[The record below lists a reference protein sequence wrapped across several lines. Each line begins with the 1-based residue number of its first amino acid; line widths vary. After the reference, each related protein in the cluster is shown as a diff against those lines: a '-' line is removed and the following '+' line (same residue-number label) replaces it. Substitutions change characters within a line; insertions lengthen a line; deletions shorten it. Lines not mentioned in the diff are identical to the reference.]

1 MQRYPLPVISLTFA
15 TEPYSQPLCNRI
27 PGNGNTR
34 LAIRRFDGFGFGV
47 GTLRRSAFSW
57 RHAAHRMF
65 PANLSN
71 LLLPIRRLTLMCHHV
86 LQLPHADT
94 QQYNS
99 MYVLCPIRLRP
110 EPAVKSESVTCNSS
124 TLSIAHFFLHKLS
137 RSMPPDSRTYVSVSG
152 SNYASNAAS
161 AVQKSKRRNKLMDE
175 KKL

>member
-124 TLSIAHFFLHKLS
+124 TLSIAHFFFTNSHVARLLTPGHTFQFQDRTMRRMRHLPFKS
-137 RSMPPDSRTYVSVSG
+137 RKGGT
-152 SNYASNAAS
+152 N
-161 AVQKSKRRNKLMDE
+161 
-175 KKL
+175 